1 MNEDSESP
9 RFSPR
14 SRPVR
19 SDAPLPEPPIPE
31 AQLKAIEEAHEV
43 LEHPGLAT
51 RLTELVGMPVERGM
65 QMLPTAASE
74 AINSAT
80 MKALTKALDL
90 AVSTL
95 GDNTDAGPR
104 LWSHKL
110 MAGVSGAAGGAFGL
124 PALAIELPLSTVLIL
139 RSVADIARSHGE
151 DLSEIEARLACLEV
165 FALGSGR
172 NAAEE
177 EGMEVGYLAVRAGL
191 AKHVSDAAK
200 HLARKGL
207 SEPAAPPLVRFI
219 AVIAKRFGV
228 VVSEKV
234 AAQAVPII
242 GAAGGAL
249 LNTFFIDHYQD
260 VARAHFTIR
269 ALEREHGA
277 DVIRRLYRA
286 MK

>member
-1 MNEDSESP
+1 MNDSRHDGSL
-9 RFSPR
+9 
-14 SRPVR
+14 
-19 SDAPLPEPPIPE
+19 SDIPLPPE
-31 AQLKAIEEAHEV
+31 HLEAIKEAHEV
-43 LEHPGLAT
+43 LEHPGLAA
-51 RLTELVGMPVERGM
+51 RLTELVGMPVERGL

-74 AINSAT
+74 SINAAT

-95 GDNTDAGPR
+95 GDKTDAGPR

-151 DLSEIEARLACLEV
+151 ELSELEVRLACLEV
-165 FALGSGR
+165 FALGGGR
-172 NAAEE
+172 KTSE
-177 EGMEVGYLAVRAGL
+177 EGSGEDEGTEIGYLAVRAGL

-207 SEPAAPPLVRFI
+207 TEPTAPPLVRFI

-260 VARAHFTIR
+260 IARAHFTMR
-269 ALEREHGA
+269 ALEREHGTEL
-277 DVIRRLYRA
+277 VRRIYRNL
-286 MK
+286 